1 MLTVPILLPKRTL
14 DMNHPFT
21 ADMSFN
27 PRHIMA
33 MFIGLVLSVLIGSVA
48 SAQVD
53 GFTEPFR
60 TIELSSDETGSLAK
74 LNVDE
79 GQSVSA
85 GDVIAS
91 LDTRVQELQLEIA
104 NQTVN
109 SSSQLVAAQATLEKR
124 RAVAQR
130 LRELASKG
138 HARDSELIRAELE
151 LSIAEAQ
158 LLSAREEKVVHEIEQ
173 RRSQVLLERRRIKAP
188 FDGVIAKLHRQQGE
202 FLSPLKPEIAT
213 LVQVDRLLAT
223 FMVPSSQVDQFE
235 IGRTLEIELENGRVV
250 DGKVHRVGVV
260 TDAQSGTVE
269 LKLVI
274 ENPDNELRSGEICSL
289 KV

>member
-1 MLTVPILLPKRTL
+1 
-14 DMNHPFT
+14 MNHSFT

-27 PRHIMA
+27 PRHIIML
-33 MFIGLVLSVLIGSVA
+33 FLGLVLSVLMGSVA

-60 TIELSSDETGSLAK
+60 TIELSSDEAGALAK
-74 LNVDE
+74 LRVEE
-79 GQSVSA
+79 GQTVSA
-85 GDVIAS
+85 GEVIAS

-104 NQTVN
+104 SQAVER
-109 SSSQLVAAQATLEKR
+109 SSQLVAAKATLEKR
-124 RAVAQR
+124 RTVTNR

-138 HARDSELIRAELE
+138 HARDSELMRAELE

-158 LLSAREEKVVHEIEQ
+158 VLSAKEEKAVHKIEK
-173 RRSQVLLERRRIKAP
+173 RRAQVLLDRRRIKSP
-188 FDGVIAKLHRQQGE
+188 FNGMIAKVHRQEGE

-213 LVQVDRLLAT
+213 LVQVDRLLAR
-223 FMVPSSQVDQFE
+223 FMVPSSRVDQFE
-235 IGRTLEIELENGRVV
+235 VGAPVEIELENGRIV
-250 DGKVHRVGVV
+250 DGKVYRIGIV

-274 ENPDNELRSGEICSL
+274 ENPNNEIRSGEICSL
-289 KV
+289 KI

>member
-1 MLTVPILLPKRTL
+1 ML

-27 PRHIMA
+27 PRHIVA
-33 MFIGLVLSVLIGSVA
+33 LFFGLVLSVLIGSVA
-48 SAQVD
+48 SAQID

-60 TIELSSDETGSLAK
+60 TIQLSSDETGAIAK
-74 LNVDE
+74 LSVEE
-79 GQSVSA
+79 GQAVSA

-104 NQTVN
+104 NQTAN
-109 SSSQLVAAQATLEKR
+109 NSSQLVAAEATLQKR
-124 RAVAQR
+124 RTVAQR

-158 LLSAREEKVVHEIEQ
+158 LLSAREEKAVREIEQ
-173 RRSQVLLERRRIKAP
+173 RRAQVLLDRRRINAP
-188 FDGVIAKLHRQQGE
+188 FDGMIAKLHRQEGE
-202 FLSPLKPEIAT
+202 FISPLKPEIAT

-235 IGRTLEIELENGRVV
+235 VGGTLEIELENGRVV
-250 DGKVHRVGVV
+250 KGEVYRVGVV

-274 ENPDNELRSGEICSL
+274 ENPDNSLRSGEICSL
-289 KV
+289 KI

>member
-1 MLTVPILLPKRTL
+1 
-14 DMNHPFT
+14 MNHSFT

-27 PRHIMA
+27 PRHIIVLFA
-33 MFIGLVLSVLIGSVA
+33 GLVLSVLIGSIA

-60 TIELSSDETGSLAK
+60 TIELSSDEAGALAK
-74 LNVDE
+74 LSVEE
-79 GQSVSA
+79 GQAVSA
-85 GDVIAS
+85 GEVIAS

-104 NQTVN
+104 SQAVER
-109 SSSQLVAAQATLEKR
+109 SSQLVAAEATLEKR
-124 RAVAQR
+124 RAVASR
-130 LRELASKG
+130 LRELASQG
-138 HARDSELIRAELE
+138 HARDSELMRAELE

-158 LLSAREEKVVHEIEQ
+158 VMSAKEEKAVHEIEK
-173 RRSQVLLERRRIKAP
+173 RRAQVLLDRRRVKSP
-188 FDGVIAKLHRQQGE
+188 FDGMIAKLHRQEGE

-213 LVQVDRLLAT
+213 LVQVDRLLAR

-235 IGRTLEIELENGRVV
+235 VGAAVEIELENGRIV
-250 DGKVHRVGVV
+250 DGKVYRIGIV

-274 ENPDNELRSGEICSL
+274 ENPNNEIRSGEICSL
-289 KV
+289 KI